1 MRNCPK
7 CNTATRIADSRTYG
21 DGFVKRRR
29 ACPLCGHRLTT
40 VEIPWSDDPRYAEQL
55 QWVIEGGES

>member
-7 CNTATRIADSRTYG
+7 CNTPTRIADSRTHG

-29 ACPLCGHRLTT
+29 VCPSDMCGHRLTT

-55 QWVIEGGES
+55 EWVIGDE